1 MPYCFD
7 VKFRTARPIGADKLE
22 EVFKP
27 RAFKRPLRLYRPDGM
42 NRHEGWLAVES
53 CGYADFAEARAGGAR
68 LQEALLIT
76 AAKRKVGVEFYVCGA
91 VEAIHVYP
99 GGQFELRDPGL
110 PLPTILSDQELKE
123 MVVAAVESATSLKTN
138 QRVTAELLNDSFFK
152 MSPEASF
159 LVRVST
165 VEALCPQADQTE
177 NFRGIVDSV
186 LASIPEDASAPD
198 RDRLAKRQSVRSA
211 YKSKIKQLFG
221 DDKADKFDAL
231 YGLRSN
237 FLHDGSGRDSLGDAA
252 DATLEMGLQLL
263 LADIAHSAAPSEA
276 NQVNSQGTSPMP
288 DRIISRKADGCVFE
302 VASVLIGT
310 NYGLSARYSSPLP
323 PLAVGNNWKRNI
335 LDDEPCV
342 PTT

>member
-7 VKFRTARPIGADKLE
+7 VKFRTARPIGADKLK

-177 NFRGIVDSV
+177 NFRGNRGQC
-186 LASIPEDASAPD
+186 A
-198 RDRLAKRQSVRSA
+198 
-211 YKSKIKQLFG
+211 G
-221 DDKADKFDAL
+221 FDT
-231 YGLRSN
+231 GRRI
-237 FLHDGSGRDSLGDAA
+237 GSGSGSDQAGPESASQEAVRAQRVQVKDQAA
-252 DATLEMGLQLL
+252 F
-263 LADIAHSAAPSEA
+263 
-276 NQVNSQGTSPMP
+276 
-288 DRIISRKADGCVFE
+288 RR
-302 VASVLIGT
+302 
-310 NYGLSARYSSPLP
+310 R
-323 PLAVGNNWKRNI
+323 
-335 LDDEPCV
+335 
-342 PTT
+342 

>member
-1 MPYCFD
+1 
-7 VKFRTARPIGADKLE
+7 
-22 EVFKP
+22 
-27 RAFKRPLRLYRPDGM
+27 
-42 NRHEGWLAVES
+42 
-53 CGYADFAEARAGGAR
+53 
-68 LQEALLIT
+68 
-76 AAKRKVGVEFYVCGA
+76 VEFY
-91 VEAIHVYP
+91 
-99 GGQFELRDPGL
+99 LRDPGL

-123 MVVAAVESATSLKTN
+123 MVGAAVESATSLKTN
-138 QRVTAELLNDSFFK
+138 QRVTAELLNDSFFE

-186 LASIPEDASAPD
+186 LASIPEDASKQALN
-198 RDRLAKRQSVRSA
+198 RLAKRQSVRSA

-252 DATLEMGLQLL
+252 DATLEIGLQLL

-276 NQVNSQGTSPMP
+276 NQVNSQGTSPIP

-310 NYGLSARYSSPLP
+310 NPFAYGAKIAEMDRRLGRPVATYEVLWPFREIFVSSTS
-323 PLAVGNNWKRNI
+323 VGRWQQLEEEHSRR
-335 LDDEPCV
+335 
-342 PTT
+342 

>member
-7 VKFRTARPIGADKLE
+7 VKFHTARPIGADKLE

-42 NRHEGWLAVES
+42 SRHEGWLAVES
-53 CGYADFAEARAGGAR
+53 CGYADFAEPRASGA
-68 LQEALLIT
+68 ALMIT
-76 AAKRKVGVEFYVCGA
+76 AAKQKVGVEFYLRGA

-99 GGQFELRDPGL
+99 GGQFELCDPGL

-123 MVVAAVESATSLKTN
+123 MVGAAVESATSLKTN

-152 MSPEASF
+152 MSSEASF

-177 NFRGIVDSV
+177 NFVDSV
-186 LASIPEDASAPD
+186 LASIPEDASALD
-198 RDRLAKRQSVRSA
+198 RDQIKQALNRLAKRQSVRSA
-211 YKSKIKQLFG
+211 YKSKIKQLFD

-237 FLHDGSGRDSLGDAA
+237 FLQRRQRARQLG
-252 DATLEMGLQLL
+252 
-263 LADIAHSAAPSEA
+263 
-276 NQVNSQGTSPMP
+276 
-288 DRIISRKADGCVFE
+288 
-302 VASVLIGT
+302 
-310 NYGLSARYSSPLP
+310 
-323 PLAVGNNWKRNI
+323 
-335 LDDEPCV
+335 
-342 PTT
+342 

>member
-7 VKFRTARPIGADKLE
+7 VKFRTARPIGADKLK

-53 CGYADFAEARAGGAR
+53 CGYADFAEARASGAR

-76 AAKRKVGVEFYVCGA
+76 AAKQKVGVEFYLRGA

-123 MVVAAVESATSLKTN
+123 MVGAAVESATSLKTN

-159 LVRVST
+159 LVRVSA

-177 NFRGIVDSV
+177 NFRRIVDSV
-186 LASIPEDASAPD
+186 LASIPEDASALD
-198 RDRLAKRQSVRSA
+198 RDQIKQALNRLAKRQSVRSA

-252 DATLEMGLQLL
+252 DACVYRKPRFGSNGDEVHQGSGVNERFRS
-263 LADIAHSAAPSEA
+263 DESDEKSAHPCA
-276 NQVNSQGTSPMP
+276 
-288 DRIISRKADGCVFE
+288 K
-302 VASVLIGT
+302 T
-310 NYGLSARYSSPLP
+310 NAF
-323 PLAVGNNWKRNI
+323 
-335 LDDEPCV
+335 
-342 PTT
+342 

>member
-177 NFRGIVDSV
+177 NFRGNRGQCAGFDTGRRIGSR
-186 LASIPEDASAPD
+186 SGSAGQE
-198 RDRLAKRQSVRSA
+198 AVRA
-211 YKSKIKQLFG
+211 QRVQVKDQ
-221 DDKADKFDAL
+221 
-231 YGLRSN
+231 
-237 FLHDGSGRDSLGDAA
+237 AA
-252 DATLEMGLQLL
+252 F
-263 LADIAHSAAPSEA
+263 
-276 NQVNSQGTSPMP
+276 
-288 DRIISRKADGCVFE
+288 RR
-302 VASVLIGT
+302 
-310 NYGLSARYSSPLP
+310 R
-323 PLAVGNNWKRNI
+323 
-335 LDDEPCV
+335 
-342 PTT
+342 

>member
-1 MPYCFD
+1 
-7 VKFRTARPIGADKLE
+7 
-22 EVFKP
+22 
-27 RAFKRPLRLYRPDGM
+27 M

-53 CGYADFAEARAGGAR
+53 CGYADFAEARASGAR
-68 LQEALLIT
+68 L
-76 AAKRKVGVEFYVCGA
+76 G
-91 VEAIHVYP
+91 
-99 GGQFELRDPGL
+99 
-110 PLPTILSDQELKE
+110 
-123 MVVAAVESATSLKTN
+123 AAVESATSLKTN

-186 LASIPEDASAPD
+186 LASIPEDASD
-198 RDRLAKRQSVRSA
+198 RDQIKQALNRLAKRQSVRSA
-211 YKSKIKQLFG
+211 HKSKIKQLFG

-237 FLHDGSGRDSLGDAA
+237 FLHDGCGRDSLGDAA
-252 DATLEMGLQLL
+252 DATLEIGLQLL

-288 DRIISRKADGCVFE
+288 DRVISRKADGCVFE

-310 NYGLSARYSSPLP
+310 NPFAYGAKIAEMDRRLGRPVATYEVLWPFREIFVSSTS
-323 PLAVGNNWKRNI
+323 VGRWQQLEEEHSRR
-335 LDDEPCV
+335 
-342 PTT
+342 

>member
-1 MPYCFD
+1 M
-7 VKFRTARPIGADKLE
+7 
-22 EVFKP
+22 
-27 RAFKRPLRLYRPDGM
+27 
-42 NRHEGWLAVES
+42 
-53 CGYADFAEARAGGAR
+53 AGGRVVR
-68 LQEALLIT
+68 LCRLCRSKSQWCAASRGAADHRCEAE
-76 AAKRKVGVEFYVCGA
+76 KVGVEFYLRGA

-123 MVVAAVESATSLKTN
+123 MVGAAVESATSLKTN

-186 LASIPEDASAPD
+186 LASIPEDASALD
-198 RDRLAKRQSVRSA
+198 RDQIRQALNRLRSA

-237 FLHDGSGRDSLGDAA
+237 FLHDGSGRNSLGDAA
-252 DATLEMGLQLL
+252 DATLEIGLQLL

-288 DRIISRKADGCVFE
+288 DRIISCRWNSASRCCLPFVRKLKF
-302 VASVLIGT
+302 
-310 NYGLSARYSSPLP
+310 
-323 PLAVGNNWKRNI
+323 
-335 LDDEPCV
+335 LDFRS
-342 PTT
+342 

>member
-1 MPYCFD
+1 
-7 VKFRTARPIGADKLE
+7 
-22 EVFKP
+22 
-27 RAFKRPLRLYRPDGM
+27 
-42 NRHEGWLAVES
+42 
-53 CGYADFAEARAGGAR
+53 
-68 LQEALLIT
+68 
-76 AAKRKVGVEFYVCGA
+76 
-91 VEAIHVYP
+91 
-99 GGQFELRDPGL
+99 
-110 PLPTILSDQELKE
+110 
-123 MVVAAVESATSLKTN
+123 
-138 QRVTAELLNDSFFK
+138 
-152 MSPEASF
+152 
-159 LVRVST
+159 
-165 VEALCPQADQTE
+165 
-177 NFRGIVDSV
+177 VDSV

-231 YGLRSN
+231 CGLRSN

-310 NYGLSARYSSPLP
+310 NPFAYGA
-323 PLAVGNNWKRNI
+323 KRWT
-335 LDDEPCV
+335 DD
-342 PTT
+342 